1 MNSTTWADWL
11 PSGERRTKMLNIA
24 LPIIGGM
31 LSQNILNL
39 VDIAMVGRLGDSALA
54 ATGVGSFVN
63 YLSLAAVIGLAT
75 GVQAT
80 AARRIGQGRDG
91 DAALPLNGGLLLAL
105 LIGALLS
112 FILIESAPAI
122 LSALNDDQQ
131 VVEQGTPYLQV
142 RLIALA
148 AVGMN
153 FSFRGYWSAVHLT
166 RLYFQT
172 IICMH
177 VVNIFLNWVLI
188 FGNLGAPALGVYG
201 AGMATTISIFIG
213 LLLHF
218 SYAFRYARRAG
229 FMAGLPARHEL
240 LRQVQISLPASVQQM
255 FFAGGLVVLIW
266 ILGQVGT
273 AEVAAANVLLTLG
286 LVLLLPAM
294 GIGIA
299 CSTLV
304 GNALGR
310 GDPADAERWG
320 WQSTL
325 LVLLIN
331 GGIGLALMAFAKP
344 LLGVFLQDPVTLEL
358 AYWPL
363 LISAAVI
370 GFDTAGMVLI
380 NALLGAGASTRVML
394 VSIIFQW
401 LLFLPLAWLVGPV
414 LGYGL
419 LGVWLVQACYRI
431 AQSLVFALNWRNG
444 FWKSIEV

>member
-1 MNSTTWADWL
+1 MNSALIGQWL
-11 PSGERRTKMLNIA
+11 PTGERRKQLLGIA

-54 ATGVGSFVN
+54 ATGVGSFFN
-63 YLSLAAVIGLAT
+63 YLSVAAVIGLAT

-80 AARRIGQGRDG
+80 AARRIGQNRG
-91 DAALPLNGGLLLAL
+91 DEAALSLNGGLLLAL
-105 LIGALLS
+105 LIGAALS
-112 FILIESAPAI
+112 FVLIELAPAI
-122 LSALNDDQQ
+122 LSSLNDDPD
-131 VVEQGTPYLQV
+131 VVDQGTPYLQI
-142 RLIALA
+142 RLVALA

-177 VVNIFLNWVLI
+177 VINIFLNWVLI

-201 AGMATTISIFIG
+201 AGLATTISIFVG
-213 LLLHF
+213 LLLHI
-218 SYAFRYARRAG
+218 SYALRYARSAG
-229 FMAGLPARHEL
+229 FMRGLPQRKEL
-240 LRQVQISLPASVQQM
+240 WRQVQISLPSSIQQM

-266 ILGQVGT
+266 ILGQIGT

-294 GIGIA
+294 GIGIG

-310 GDPADAERWG
+310 NDPDDAERWG
-320 WQSTL
+320 WQSTA
-325 LVLLIN
+325 LVLVVN
-331 GGIGLALMAFAKP
+331 GTIGLLLMALARP
-344 LLGVFLQDPVTLEL
+344 VLGVFLQDQATLEL

-363 LISAAVI
+363 IISAAII
-370 GFDTAGMVLI
+370 GFDTAGMVLV
-380 NALLGAGASTRVML
+380 NALLGAGASTRVMII
-394 VSIIFQW
+394 SIIAQW
-401 LLFLPLAWLVGPV
+401 LVFLPLAWVVGPV
-414 LGYGL
+414 LGFGL
-419 LGVWLVQACYRI
+419 LGVWLAQAAYRI
-431 AQSLVFALNWRNG
+431 GQSVVFAWSWRSG
-444 FWKSIEV
+444 FWKTIEV

>member
-1 MNSTTWADWL
+1 MNAEALNKWL
-11 PSGERRTKMLNIA
+11 PTGQRRQQLLGIA

-54 ATGVGSFVN
+54 ATGIGSFFN
-63 YLSLAAVIGLAT
+63 YLSVAAVIGLAT

-80 AARRIGQGRDG
+80 AARRVGQGRDG
-91 DAALPLNGGLLLAL
+91 DTALPLNGGLLLGL
-105 LIGALLS
+105 LVGVVLS
-112 FILIESAPAI
+112 VVLIELAPAI

-131 VVEQGTPYLQV
+131 VLEQGIPYLQV
-142 RLIALA
+142 RLVALA

-153 FSFRGYWSAVHLT
+153 FSFRGYWSAVHMT

-177 VVNIFLNWVLI
+177 VLNIFLNWVLI
-188 FGNLGAPALGVYG
+188 FGNLGAPELGVYG
-201 AGMATTISIFIG
+201 AGLATTISIFVG

-218 SYAFRYARRAG
+218 SYGLRYAREAG
-229 FMAGLPARHEL
+229 FMRGLPQRHEL
-240 LRQVQISLPASVQQM
+240 WRQVQISLPSSIQQM
-255 FFAGGLVVLIW
+255 FFSGGLVVLIW
-266 ILGQVGT
+266 ILGQIGT

-310 GDPADAERWG
+310 KDGPDAERWG
-320 WQSTL
+320 WQSSA
-325 LVLLIN
+325 LVLLVN
-331 GGIGLALMAFAKP
+331 TAIGLLIMVLAKP
-344 LLGVFLQDPVTLEL
+344 ILGIFLQDPDTLQL

-363 LISAAVI
+363 IISAAII
-370 GFDTAGMVLI
+370 GLDTAGMVLV
-380 NALLGAGASTRVML
+380 NALLGAGASTRVMI
-394 VSIIFQW
+394 VSIISQW
-401 LLFLPLAWLVGPV
+401 IVFLPLAWLVGPQ
-414 LGYGL
+414 LGFGL
-419 LGVWLVQACYRI
+419 LGVWLVQAGYRI
-431 AQSLVFALNWRNG
+431 AQSLVFAWSWRSG
-444 FWKSIEV
+444 FWKHIEV